1 MRILML
7 VITLVLFAGCENSTN
22 INNGEPEP
30 ITIEGTV
37 LGGHLD
43 NAQLKIVGIDAYG
56 QPQRNDAGEYFGD
69 SQAISEGRFEAK
81 FSGSYEGSL
90 FLVAL
95 PPEDGTA
102 RIRCVV
108 DGGCKSGAN
117 TVAKGDWYDAP
128 QDFEL
133 WAAVN
138 DAQRLEGQSLHMSL
152 ASHMAARLAFA
163 QFVGDGTSPCTSS
176 SCEPDIWRN
185 ALMTPQTIHNA
196 HSIVQKLFSL
206 QSGFPIFVE
215 SFDGLSNTSIQDS
228 VVAEDQVRVGLANYS
243 LLRNREERN
252 ETLTQTLT
260 WIVENSFLENLGQLI
275 ERDTSN
281 QVWDL
286 DTYYQD
292 AIDFDGQGNGSIESA
307 QANIATQ
314 QSSLSDDQLTT
325 VEGVNY
331 TSDLAEKVSGA
342 KTLMANTQSWIENME
357 YTAVDRYSQFFGA
370 TFAQE
375 IIDAENK
382 WDEVKYLLGPNL
394 KAIFLPF
401 IEVMHYG
408 LSCEM
413 GACDASRLTL
423 LSEGSLVADE
433 DDHTYSYNQGGINI
447 QGVFSQ
453 PADGARQKQFTFSA
467 TSVVETSTAI
477 VSFEEIEG
485 AKPTIGL
492 ILNDA
497 GEAESIALTIPKMI
511 VDAKTVAPRKVVA
524 EEVAIGLAGVKD
536 VTLTDPEMR
545 YNLSNISLPIDF
557 VFGEGSGAEK
567 LEARINIESSNATAH
582 YPVQQWPDLDV
593 VIDKTAFKNYAVFE
607 SESSGLAQSNTE
619 LAGFLN
625 LPSDMTSLSE
635 VLSGGISYAEYDS
648 LAAVP
653 SDIVSIF
660 SINSSEF
667 SGYAELEYFGD
678 KTAVIVLND
687 TSESV
692 AARCVKSSGEWACT
706 DLISVSSLGCGSE
719 FGKDSAIVNEAM
731 NFLRSQG
738 CLDQVTIQGRGVYD
752 IQYTGEL
759 NDGDSFDLNLNQP
772 YYLGMQTLNATLT
785 TRFKDGSED
794 RPIGLV
800 TLRGAILSPDE
811 VSIGMSVTDQYLPT
825 ANPLQLFPVGER
837 TLWIAV
843 GGTPSDTQ
851 RDAVIFYVQN
861 DTITIAINIFNYTN
875 TDVDPNQDK
884 PLGFI
889 RYAGELL
896 GSISK
901 EGDLYVIRYVD
912 GSWQVI

>member
-1 MRILML
+1 MRILTL
-7 VITLVLFAGCENSTN
+7 VISLVFFAGCDNSTN

-30 ITIEGTV
+30 ITIKGTV

-43 NAQLKIVGIDAYG
+43 NAQLKIVGVDAYG
-56 QPQRNDAGEYFGD
+56 QPQRNDAGEYFGE
-69 SQAISEGRFEAK
+69 SQIINDGRFEAK

-95 PPEDGTA
+95 PPEDGNA
-102 RIRCVV
+102 RIRCLVN
-108 DGGCKSGAN
+108 DGCTNGAN
-117 TVAKGDWYDAP
+117 KVAKGEWYEAP

-138 DAQRLEGQSLHMSL
+138 DAQRLEGQSIHLSL
-152 ASHMAARLAFA
+152 ASHMGARLAFA
-163 QFVGDGTSPCTSS
+163 QFVGDGTTPCSS
-176 SCEPDIWRN
+176 NSCNPDTWRN

-196 HSIVQKLFSL
+196 NSVVQRLFSL
-206 QSGFPIFVE
+206 QSGFPVFVE
-215 SFDGLSNTSIQDS
+215 SFDGLSSTNIQDS

-243 LLRNREERN
+243 LLKNREVRN
-252 ETLTQTLT
+252 ESFTQTLA
-260 WIVENSFLENLGQLI
+260 WIVESSFLENFGQLI
-275 ERDTSN
+275 ERDTGN

-286 DTYYQD
+286 ATYYQD
-292 AIDFDGQGNGSIESA
+292 AIDFDAQGNSSILSA
-307 QANIATQ
+307 QTNMATQ
-314 QSSLSDDQLTT
+314 QSNLRDDAQTNA
-325 VEGVNY
+325 EGDDY
-331 TSDLAEKVSGA
+331 SADLVDKVSGA
-342 KTLMANTQSWIENME
+342 KTLMANTQAWIENME
-357 YTAVDRYSQFFGA
+357 YSAVDRYSQFFGA
-370 TFAQE
+370 EFAQE

-394 KAIFLPF
+394 KSLFLPF
-401 IEVMHYG
+401 VELMHYG
-408 LSCEM
+408 LSCEL
-413 GACDASRLTL
+413 GGCDASRLNVL
-423 LSEGSLVADE
+423 DVNSVAVDSIE
-433 DDHTYSYNQGGINI
+433 NTYSYSNNGVEI
-447 QGVFSQ
+447 QAAFSQ
-453 PADGARQKQFTFSA
+453 SVASGSQTKFSIDVSSQIETTSGVVNFEAVDGIGPAISLALNGA
-467 TSVVETSTAI
+467 
-477 VSFEEIEG
+477 
-485 AKPTIGL
+485 
-492 ILNDA
+492 N
-497 GEAESIALTIPKMI
+497 EAEAIALTIPKMVI
-511 VDAKTVAPRKVVA
+511 NAKTVAPRKVIA
-524 EEVAIGLAGVKD
+524 EEVVIGLTGVKD

-545 YNLSNISLPIDF
+545 YNLSSISLPIDF

-567 LEARINIESSNATAH
+567 LEARVNIESSNANAH
-582 YPVQQWPDLDV
+582 YPAQQWPDLDI
-593 VIDKTAFKNYAVFE
+593 VINKTAFKNYAVFE

-625 LPSDMTSLSE
+625 LPSDMASLSE
-635 VLSGGISYAEYDS
+635 VLSDGISYDEVDS

-660 SINSSEF
+660 NINSSEF

-687 TSESV
+687 TTENV
-692 AARCVKSSGEWACT
+692 AARCVKSAGEWACT

-719 FGKDSAIVNEAM
+719 FGKDSASVNETM

-794 RPIGLV
+794 RPIGLM
-800 TLRGAILSPDE
+800 TLRGAVLSPDE
-811 VSIGMSVTDQYLPT
+811 VSIGMSITDQYLPT
-825 ANPLQLFPVGER
+825 ANPLQLFPVGEK

-843 GGTPSDTQ
+843 GGTPSDVQ

-875 TDVDPNQDK
+875 NDIDPNQDK

-901 EGDLYVIRYVD
+901 EGDLYIVRYVD
-912 GSWQVI
+912 GSWQII